1 MKRLFRF
8 VGAVVN
14 MAIVSPTDT
23 ARDIKDTL
31 KDALSGD
38 AGAADA
44 TFAVIGVV
52 VGLVVIGGVVVLVLH
67 YFASA
72 KTASTNVDN
81 GLNSVP

>member
-1 MKRLFRF
+1 MKQLFRL
-8 VGAVVN
+8 VGAVIN
-14 MAIVSPTDT
+14 MAILSPVDT
-23 ARDIKDTL
+23 ARDVKDSL
-31 KDALSGD
+31 KDVLAGD

-52 VGLVVIGGVVVLVLH
+52 VGLVVIGGIIFFVLH
-67 YFASA
+67 YFSSA